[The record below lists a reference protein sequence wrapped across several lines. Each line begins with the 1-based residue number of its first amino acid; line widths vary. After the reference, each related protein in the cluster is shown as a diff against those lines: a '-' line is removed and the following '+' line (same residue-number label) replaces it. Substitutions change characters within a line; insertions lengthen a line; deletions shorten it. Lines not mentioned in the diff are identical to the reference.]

1 MKWVDGK
8 DRMAVPAS
16 GKLFLMEPATGEIA
30 RSIPAPGVRTHG
42 LAWDHGFLW
51 CVESDG
57 RAIYKLD
64 SKDGTPGREDPA
76 YERRPRTSRPRHQ
89 RRRALVLRRCQQ
101 LDL

>member
-8 DRMAVPAS
+8 YWMAVPAS
-16 GKLFLMEPATGEIA
+16 GKLFLMEPETGEIA

-51 CVESDG
+51 CVEFDG

-64 SKDGTPGREDPA
+64 PKGGTPVA
-76 YERRPRTSRPRHQ
+76 KIQPRHQ